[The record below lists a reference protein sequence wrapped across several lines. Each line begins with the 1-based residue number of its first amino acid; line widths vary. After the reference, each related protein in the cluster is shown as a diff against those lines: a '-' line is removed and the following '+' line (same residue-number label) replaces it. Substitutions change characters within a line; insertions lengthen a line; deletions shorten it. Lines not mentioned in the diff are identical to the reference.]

1 MRAARYTGPKTIEA
15 ADVAVCA
22 PREGEVQLAVAYTGI
37 CGTDLHIY
45 HGDMDGRVSR
55 PAVIGHECSAT
66 IAAIGAGVEGWS
78 VGDSVCVLP
87 VRSCGVCAACL
98 AGFGHVCPRLVFLG
112 IDAAGAMQNRWNVPA
127 TLLVRVPSDVGLR
140 HAALVEPTA
149 VAVHDV
155 RRAAVAAGH
164 NVVVVGG
171 GPVGMLIAVV
181 ARAAGADISLVEV
194 DGDRRALAARLGFRV
209 IDPATTEVASAIDEL
224 TSSRGAD
231 VAFEVSGSAGGVA
244 TAVDVLGVRGKLVMV
259 AIHTQQREMNL
270 HRFFW
275 RELEMVGARLYERR
289 DFEEAVRLIA
299 SGVVPADQLIS
310 AVVPLDEAG
319 EAFASLDRGGV
330 MKVLVDCTT
339 ASEEANRAV

>member
-1 MRAARYTGPKTIEA
+1 MRAARYTGPKAIET
-15 ADVAVCA
+15 ADVAVSA
-22 PREGEVQLAVAYTGI
+22 PQPGEVQLAIAYTGI

-45 HGDMDGRVSR
+45 HGDMDTRVTR

-66 IAAIGAGVEGWS
+66 IAAVGDGVEGWS
-78 VGDSVCVLP
+78 VGDSASVLP
-87 VRSCGVCAACL
+87 VRSCGACAACL
-98 AGFGHVCPRLVFLG
+98 AGFGHVCPHLVFLG

-127 TLLVRVPSDVGLR
+127 QLLVRVPNDVSLR
-140 HAALVEPTA
+140 DAALVEPTA

-155 RRAAVAAGH
+155 RRAALAPDH

-171 GPVGMLIAVV
+171 GPVGTLIAVV
-181 ARAAGADISLVEV
+181 ARAAGADVTLVEV
-194 DGDRRALAARLGFRV
+194 DGDRRALAAELGFRV
-209 IDPATTEVASAIDEL
+209 IDPATTDVTSAIDAL

-259 AIHTQQREMNL
+259 AIHTQPREISL

-299 SGVVPADQLIS
+299 TGVVPADRLIS

-319 EAFASLDRGGV
+319 EAFASLEGGGA
-330 MKVLVDCTT
+330 MKVLVDCTE
-339 ASEEANRAV
+339 SEEVSRAV

>member
-1 MRAARYTGPKTIEA
+1 MRAARYIGPKTIET
-15 ADVAVCA
+15 ADVAVAA
-22 PREGEVQLAVAYTGI
+22 PAPGEVQLAIAYTGI

-45 HGDMDGRVSR
+45 HGDMDARVNR

-66 IAAIGAGVEGWS
+66 IAATGDGVEGWS
-78 VGDSVCVLP
+78 VGDSVSVLP
-87 VRSCGVCAACL
+87 ARSCGSCAACS

-112 IDAAGAMQNRWNVPA
+112 IDATGAMQNRWNVPA
-127 TLLVRVPSDVGLR
+127 QLLVRLPSDVSLR

-149 VAVHDV
+149 VAAHDV
-155 RRAAVAAGH
+155 RRAALAPGQ

-194 DGDRRALAARLGFRV
+194 DSDRRALAAKLGFRV
-209 IDPATTEVASAIDEL
+209 IDPTATDVTSAIHEL

-259 AIHTQQREMNL
+259 AIHTHPREVNL

-299 SGVVPADQLIS
+299 SGVVPADELIS
-310 AVVPLDEAG
+310 AVVPLDQAS
-319 EAFASLDRGGV
+319 EAFASLAGGGV
-330 MKVLVDCTT
+330 MKVLVDCTE
-339 ASEEANRAV
+339 SGQGNSDV

>member
-1 MRAARYTGPKTIEA
+1 MRAARYTGPKAIET
-15 ADVAVCA
+15 ADVAVSA
-22 PREGEVQLAVAYTGI
+22 PQPGEVQLAIAYTGI

-45 HGDMDGRVSR
+45 HGDMDTRVTR

-66 IAAIGAGVEGWS
+66 IAAIGDGVEGWS
-78 VGDSVCVLP
+78 VGDSATVLP
-87 VRSCGVCAACL
+87 VRSCSACAACL
-98 AGFGHVCPRLVFLG
+98 AGFGHVCPHLVFLG

-127 TLLVRVPSDVGLR
+127 QLLVRVPSDVSLR
-140 HAALVEPTA
+140 DAALVEPTA

-155 RRAAVAAGH
+155 RRAALAPGH

-171 GPVGMLIAVV
+171 GPVGTLIAVV
-181 ARAAGADISLVEV
+181 ARAAGADVTLVEV
-194 DGDRRALAARLGFRV
+194 DGDRRALAAELGFRV
-209 IDPATTEVASAIDEL
+209 IDPATTDVTSAIDAL

-259 AIHTQQREMNL
+259 AIHTQPREISL

-299 SGVVPADQLIS
+299 TGVVPADRLIS

-319 EAFASLDRGGV
+319 EAFASLEGGGA
-330 MKVLVDCTT
+330 MKVLVDCTE
-339 ASEEANRAV
+339 SEEVSRAV

>member
-1 MRAARYTGPKTIEA
+1 MRAARYTGPKAIET
-15 ADVAVCA
+15 ADVAVSA
-22 PREGEVQLAVAYTGI
+22 PQPGEVQLAIAYTGI

-45 HGDMDGRVSR
+45 HGDMDTRVTR

-66 IAAIGAGVEGWS
+66 IAAIGDGVEGWS
-78 VGDSVCVLP
+78 VGDSATVLP
-87 VRSCGVCAACL
+87 VRSCGACAACL
-98 AGFGHVCPRLVFLG
+98 AGFGHVCPHLVFLG

-127 TLLVRVPSDVGLR
+127 QLLVRVPNDVSLR
-140 HAALVEPTA
+140 DAALVEPTA

-155 RRAAVAAGH
+155 RRAALAPGH

-171 GPVGMLIAVV
+171 GPVGTLIAVV
-181 ARAAGADISLVEV
+181 ARAAGADVTLVEV
-194 DGDRRALAARLGFRV
+194 DGDRRALAAELGFRV
-209 IDPATTEVASAIDEL
+209 IDPATTDVTSAIDAL

-259 AIHTQQREMNL
+259 AIHTQPREISL

-299 SGVVPADQLIS
+299 TGVVPADRLIS

-319 EAFASLDRGGV
+319 EAFASLEGGGA
-330 MKVLVDCTT
+330 MKVLVDCTE
-339 ASEEANRAV
+339 SEEVSRAV